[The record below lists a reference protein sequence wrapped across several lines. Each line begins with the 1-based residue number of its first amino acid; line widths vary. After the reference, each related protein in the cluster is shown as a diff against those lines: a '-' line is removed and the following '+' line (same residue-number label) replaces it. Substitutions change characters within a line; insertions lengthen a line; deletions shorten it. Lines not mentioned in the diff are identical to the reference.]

1 MRAIRIHLAA
11 AVGGL
16 VLVAM
21 PITSRASLFLNV
33 AGAGGAVGENFNGF
47 QGNAGTVPSNFT
59 VGGTQSG
66 GYQGFFTDGT
76 SAYSTVNGIYAGTQ
90 SSNTADN
97 AFTARVPVSNT
108 LTLTFAVKNNTGAP
122 LSSLQFNFNVEQYQD
137 AAATPNNINFLSD
150 NGTGGAFDQTNITG
164 PGKSVLEFN
173 AGGTSTVYST
183 PTTVSETASYN
194 QTIADG
200 ATVQF
205 QWSWIPGGGGNRP
218 IWGVDD
224 LSVSGT
230 AAPVPEPASAALLG
244 LGGLGLLA
252 RRTRRTRGISA
263 D

>member
-1 MRAIRIHLAA
+1 MRIHLAA

-16 VLVAM
+16 VLAGM
-21 PITSRASLFLNV
+21 PFTSQASLNLNI
-33 AGAGGAVGENFNGF
+33 AGPAGAVGENFNGF
-47 QGNAGTVPSNFT
+47 QGNAGTVPANFT

-66 GYQGFFTDGT
+66 GYQGFFTDGS

-90 SSNTADN
+90 TSNTADN

-108 LTLTFAVKNNTGAP
+108 LTLTFAVTNNTGAS
-122 LSSLQFNFNVEQYQD
+122 LSNLQFSFNVEQYQD
-137 AAATPNNINFLSD
+137 ATATPNNINFLSD
-150 NGTGGAFDQTNITG
+150 NGTGGAFDQNNITG
-164 PGKSVLEFN
+164 SGKSVLEFS
-173 AGGTSTVYST
+173 AGGTSTVYTT

-194 QTIADG
+194 QTIANG

-230 AAPVPEPASAALLG
+230 AAPVPEPASAALLS
-244 LGGLGLLA
+244 LGGLGLLGRRA
-252 RRTRRTRGISA
+252 RRARA
-263 D
+263 VNPA